1 MDNLE
6 PIQLNLEVSTSD
18 ATDDDIDQM
27 TRQLLSELRELDV
40 ERAELAKG
48 ALAPAGSKGDPVT
61 IGSIAFVVLP
71 AVLPKVVELVQ
82 AWMQRGRGRTAKFKG
97 TIGGRTVEF
106 EGAAE
111 DLLKLLAQLQKGG
124 KK

>member
-82 AWMQRGRGRTAKFKG
+82 A
-97 TIGGRTVEF
+97 
-106 EGAAE
+106 
-111 DLLKLLAQLQKGG
+111 
-124 KK
+124 